1 MASFLVVF
9 SFYLFKLDKKTTLMV
24 EFNEIIYILIFIVQ
38 INLTSAPFHHLN
50 HSVVF
55 LRISVRNDSFK

>member
-1 MASFLVVF
+1 
-9 SFYLFKLDKKTTLMV
+9 MV

-38 INLTSAPFHHLN
+38 INLTSAPSTILSN

-55 LRISVRNDSFK
+55 FANKNDSFK